1 MELSS
6 VKTCDLV
13 RELVGREG
21 VAVTTAE
28 PHKKVEVC
36 ANGPAVVLVIT
47 D

>member
-13 RELVGREG
+13 RELAGREG

-28 PHKKVEVC
+28 PHKKGEICVD
-36 ANGPAVVLVIT
+36 GPAVVLVIT